1 MLLLLPLVALS
12 ALPPACGHD
21 PVGRAVERN
30 LISSSVRP
38 PVGVQVASGF
48 VYAGCFPFRLGDV
61 ATGTRY
67 VFVDAEGARIRRMV
81 IAQFEDIQ
89 PGSKEIYR
97 YDMSSAET
105 MGGLK
110 VRPNTFAFGTAEA
123 MAENPAAEGSL
134 TTAYLLRAGYE
145 VPDVWLASRFVALGA
160 PDRRSEMILFYLEPA
175 PSRIGLAD
183 LYRGEEA
190 TPVWQGL
197 RGPLA
202 ERSRQ
207 AFAIVLLPA
216 AGAR

>member
-1 MLLLLPLVALS
+1 MVALLS
-12 ALPPACGHD
+12 LAVLSTLPPACGHD
-21 PVGRAVERN
+21 PVGRAVDRN
-30 LISSSVRP
+30 LISSPARP
-38 PVGVQVASGF
+38 PVGVQVAAGF
-48 VYAGCFPFRLGDV
+48 AYAGCFPFRLGEV

-97 YDMSSAET
+97 YDMSAAET

-110 VRPNTFAFGTAEA
+110 VRANTFAFSTVDAI
-123 MAENPAAEGSL
+123 AENPAAEGAL
-134 TTAYLLRAGYE
+134 TADFLLRAGYD

-160 PDRRSEMILFYLEPA
+160 PDRRSEMIVFYMEPA
-175 PSRIGLAD
+175 RAGIGLAD

-207 AFAIVLLPA
+207 AFAIVPLPP
-216 AGAR
+216 AGGR